1 MKQATLKAAGAAAL
15 GIAIAAVG
23 AGSASAAPAAPGG
36 LGLPTGA
43 VTNPA
48 LTGAVT
54 DTAAKLPGGD
64 KVASTLGTLT
74 PAAGRPA
81 AAPVA
86 DAVADAAPMADA
98 PAAATR
104 GAVPSVPGLDK
115 TPLGGL
121 TNTLPIPGLGG

>member
-1 MKQATLKAAGAAAL
+1 MKQALKAAGTAAL

-23 AGSASAAPAAPGG
+23 AGTASAAAGQATGG

-48 LTGAVT
+48 VTGAVT

-64 KVASTLGTLT
+64 KVAGTLGTLAPT
-74 PAAGRPA
+74 AGQ
-81 AAPVA
+81 AAPA
-86 DAVADAAPMADA
+86 EAAPIAGV
-98 PAAATR
+98 TQQR

-115 TPLGGL
+115 TPVGGL
-121 TNTLPIPGLGG
+121 TNALPGLPLG